1 LLKLKQKCREVDSV
15 RYGVTT
21 IVAIMPRSSWD
32 SLGLSS
38 VLATSR
44 AGGKRCERRSFFA
57 GAIEL
62 GASRVIVLPTGIAC
76 GLDAPPRGMV
86 AVALH
91 ALTLL
96 IARQLASDVER
107 LRDRA

>member
-1 LLKLKQKCREVDSV
+1 
-15 RYGVTT
+15 
-21 IVAIMPRSSWD
+21 M
-32 SLGLSS
+32 
-38 VLATSR
+38 
-44 AGGKRCERRSFFA
+44 
-57 GAIEL
+57 
-62 GASRVIVLPTGIAC
+62 LPTGIAC
-76 GLDAPPRGMV
+76 GLDAPPRGMG